1 MCLRGRVFFLEAE
14 ANLKPKRRKERS
26 RDGTIVQPLSELMDF
41 DGRKKRKRKRS
52 VLKP

>member
-1 MCLRGRVFFLEAE
+1 MSSISLAE
-14 ANLKPKRRKERS
+14 NLKPKPKTEKKKERS

-52 VLKP
+52 VSKP